1 MIKNSVPM
9 AQVSSQGLDTVG
21 TPHGKK
27 KTNVIIART
36 SGNGRRAVLL
46 HRVATDRH

>member
-1 MIKNSVPM
+1 M

-21 TPHGKK
+21 TPHGK